1 MAEIAMMGAEGAANI
16 VFRKE
21 IEKASDPEKKRQ
33 EKIQEYRNQFSNPTP
48 RAAGYV
54 NYIIRPDETRKMI
67 GRAFEMLW
75 NKQEER
81 PRRSTGRS
89 PLGSL

>member
-1 MAEIAMMGAEGAANI
+1 MAEIAMLGAEGAANI

-33 EKIQEYRNQFSNPTP
+33 EKIQEYRNQFSNPYASG
-48 RAAGYV
+48 RRGYV

-67 GRAFEMLW
+67 ARAFEMLW
-75 NKQEER
+75 NKEEDR
-81 PRRSTGRS
+81 PKKKHGSI
-89 PLGSL
+89 PL

>member
-16 VFRKE
+16 VSRKE

-33 EKIQEYRNQFSNPTP
+33 EKIQEYRRPVLQPLRFG
-48 RAAGYV
+48 RRGYV

-75 NKQEER
+75 DKQEER
-81 PRRSTGRS
+81 PKKKHGSI
-89 PLGSL
+89 PL